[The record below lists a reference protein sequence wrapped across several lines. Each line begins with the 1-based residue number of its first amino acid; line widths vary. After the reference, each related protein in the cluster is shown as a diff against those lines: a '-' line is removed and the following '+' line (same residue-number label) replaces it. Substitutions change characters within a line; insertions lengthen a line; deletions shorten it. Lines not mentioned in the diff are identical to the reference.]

1 MKQQIPNFVT
11 GLRILLTPLIA
22 FVVWQPQEPFSA
34 GLGLFLFIIASVSD
48 WLDGYLARQM
58 DIVSPVGRML
68 DPIADKLLVAT
79 CLLALAAGRVADAVF
94 LVPALIILMREIL
107 VSGFREHLASSKI
120 VVPVSQ
126 AAKWKTA
133 IQMTALAM
141 LIGAPILSG
150 TGKMMAEA
158 IGLILL
164 WFAAVITVQTG
175 VMYFRAGFKYL

>member
-1 MKQQIPNFVT
+1 MN
-11 GLRILLTPLIA
+11 
-22 FVVWQPQEPFSA
+22 
-34 GLGLFLFIIASVSD
+34 
-48 WLDGYLARQM
+48 
-58 DIVSPVGRML
+58 IVSPVGRML

-79 CLLALAAGRVADAVF
+79 CLLALAAGRSDACSNY
-94 LVPALIILMREIL
+94 PALIVLMREIL
-107 VSGFREHLASSKI
+107 VSGLREHLASIKI

-158 IGLILL
+158 IGLILYGL
-164 WFAAVITVQTG
+164 LQPLRCKPGWCIFGLDSNICDYDVA
-175 VMYFRAGFKYL
+175 